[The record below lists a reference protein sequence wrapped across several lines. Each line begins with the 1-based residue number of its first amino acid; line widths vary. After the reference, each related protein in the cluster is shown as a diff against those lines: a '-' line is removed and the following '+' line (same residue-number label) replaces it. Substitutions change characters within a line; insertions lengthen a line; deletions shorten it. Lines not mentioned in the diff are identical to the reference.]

1 MIPEIN
7 PKISSKIIVEKAEY
21 PKTNLWYAFWKRF
34 FDVVLSAVALLC
46 TAIPMLIVMIAIR
59 AESEGCAIYK
69 QVRLGKDEKPFVM
82 YKFRSMYIDAEKDG
96 ICWAKKNDSRITKV
110 GRVIR
115 KLRID
120 ELPQLIN
127 ILKGDMAIVGPR
139 PERPEFYDIFDEY
152 IDGFRQRTY
161 VKPGLTG
168 HAQVNGG
175 YDLAPEEKI
184 LYDMEYIQKRGF
196 CMDLQIVWKTVL
208 VICSREG
215 AR

>member
-7 PKISSKIIVEKAEY
+7 QNISSKIVIEKMDC
-21 PKTNLWYAFWKRF
+21 PKINLWYAFWERF
-34 FDVVLSAVALLC
+34 LDLVLCTVALTVLF
-46 TAIPMLIVMIAIR
+46 IPMLIVMIAIR
-59 AESEGCAIYK
+59 AETEGCAIYR
-69 QVRLGKDEKPFVM
+69 QVRLGKDEKPFVI
-82 YKFRSMYIDAEKDG
+82 YKFRSMYNDAEKNG
-96 ICWAKKNDSRITKV
+96 ICWAEKDDARVTKV
-110 GRVIR
+110 GNVLR

-127 ILKGDMAIVGPR
+127 IIKGDMTIVGPR

-175 YDLAPEEKI
+175 YDLTPEEKI
-184 LYDMEYIQKRGF
+184 LYDMEYIKNRGF
-196 CMDLQIVWKTVL
+196 CMDLQIVWKTAL
-208 VICSREG
+208 VICSGKG